1 MNDFVDRLL
10 GRPGAA
16 PIRPVVPTLF
26 EPAAPLRTPPVLPMG
41 TFSESG
47 SPGEPTVPRVA
58 GPAPVPVV
66 VPVPVPVVRESRE
79 THERHERHET
89 HEVRV
94 EPAAPQWPP
103 GRLSRETVREVPQ
116 ERDDAVTLPAPVS
129 STPISSAM
137 GAVAAVPV
145 AVAPA
150 AFPAVP
156 STPAAPLTPPSEP
169 VRAFPVARPRPG
181 GALTV
186 PPRPPMA
193 RRQTG
198 QAGPDVHISI
208 GRVEIKA
215 VPGPAPA
222 PRSERPR
229 RPVLGLDEYLKE
241 RTGGDRG

>member
-16 PIRPVVPTLF
+16 AIRPVVPTLF

-47 SPGEPTVPRVA
+47 APGEPAVPSVPRAVSPTPGPVA
-58 GPAPVPVV
+58 VPVSEPAPFVH
-66 VPVPVPVVRESRE
+66 ESRE
-79 THERHERHET
+79 THERYET

-94 EPAAPQWPP
+94 EPAAPRRLP
-103 GRLSRETVREVPQ
+103 GRLSRETVREIPQ
-116 ERDDAVTLPAPVS
+116 ERDDVVTPPAPIS
-129 STPISSAM
+129 LTTST
-137 GAVAAVPV
+137 VAAVPV

-150 AFPAVP
+150 AAV
-156 STPAAPLTPPSEP
+156 PAAPLAPTSEL
-169 VRAFPVARPRPG
+169 VRAFPVARSRPG
-181 GALTV
+181 ETPTLPA
-186 PPRPPMA
+186 RPPTA
-193 RRQTG
+193 RRQTEP
-198 QAGPDVHISI
+198 AGPDVHISI

-222 PRSERPR
+222 PRPERPR

-241 RTGGDRG
+241 RGGDRG